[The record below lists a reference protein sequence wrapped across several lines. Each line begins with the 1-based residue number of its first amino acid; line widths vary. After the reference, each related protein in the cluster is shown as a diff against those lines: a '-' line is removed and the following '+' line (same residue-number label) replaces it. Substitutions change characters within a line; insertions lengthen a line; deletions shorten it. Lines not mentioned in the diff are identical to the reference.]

1 MALDDAVNDG
11 KPQSRALTLLF
22 RGKKRFEDSAANIFI
37 DSLAG
42 IRHLDRDIGGGFSFA
57 MAFSCRLSVYD
68 VSPDDQGTA
77 ARITSGPRRLRLY
90 WHAIRPEKLG
100 TKIVLIVASQGS
112 SRSVLISG
120 PRAQVIS
127 TANRLPLKPDCVASL
142 TY

>member
-42 IRHLDRDIGGGFSFA
+42 IRHLDRNIGGGFSFA

-68 VSPDDQGTA
+68 ISPDDQGTA
-77 ARITSGPRRLRLY
+77 A
-90 WHAIRPEKLG
+90 
-100 TKIVLIVASQGS
+100 

-127 TANRLPLKPDCVASL
+127 IANRLPLKPDCVASL